1 EDLEAFLQSRHVMEE
16 DINRMKAD
24 KIDRSVISVMKDEE
38 FARYVPS
45 YGDRLAVMSF
55 CRQRKRHVEV
65 PQQTTVRNSGLMAR
79 PKNNNAVKSKRRV
92 EVGWLHFQSGD
103 FHQVRS
109 KFGGGTRHLAL
120 EKNTTVSEVMTIAKE
135 LFFPCGLSSKGSI
148 MDFTLSM
155 CDFKRQTVFLDST
168 LTELYEQFKFKM
180 LQLYLC
186 TKDLEHSSYSSEDQE
201 DFEQV
206 LSHPGHGK
214 PPPKK
219 PHNVGRHTR
228 HSTSAPS
235 AEPLTSMKSLQG
247 YMSVNSSHH
256 LISDDEAS
264 MSPQPKALTD
274 GTEGHNPVYVI
285 DDNVELLYPALH
297 STPGPSNQET
307 EYFYAVDKAPQTAVV
322 HMIPSVEYD
331 ALPSATGGVVH
342 PKDPRY
348 AHIRRAMVIDDLLN
362 LFMDKSIMES
372 ELKMEFNNEMAVDNS
387 GVSRDVYTAFGEQ
400 FLELCEGE
408 EERVPKLRP
417 DFSEERWYA
426 LGRIWA
432 KGLIDHGI
440 FPVRLSKAFIIAS
453 VLGLQAVE
461 EEVLMSSFSKYLSES
476 ERSIIEKALSDVLE
490 EDEADNLWG
499 AHRIPCQE
507 NVKQAIKVMAHK
519 VILQEPKYIIDCF
532 YEIFKDIALNL
543 SHPADVLHLY
553 EVDMLQTEALTLSQ
567 KEQTTFTYLQRYIRN
582 ADQRKLEKFLRFCK
596 GSSVLCTEEIK
607 VTFNAE
613 TGFGRRPVAHTCG
626 AIIDV
631 PYTYS
636 SYPEFRAEFDSIL
649 ASNFMLMDII

>member
-1 EDLEAFLQSRHVMEE
+1 
-16 DINRMKAD
+16 
-24 KIDRSVISVMKDEE
+24 
-38 FARYVPS
+38 
-45 YGDRLAVMSF
+45 
-55 CRQRKRHVEV
+55 
-65 PQQTTVRNSGLMAR
+65 
-79 PKNNNAVKSKRRV
+79 
-92 EVGWLHFQSGD
+92 
-103 FHQVRS
+103 
-109 KFGGGTRHLAL
+109 
-120 EKNTTVSEVMTIAKE
+120 
-135 LFFPCGLSSKGSI
+135 
-148 MDFTLSM
+148 
-155 CDFKRQTVFLDST
+155 
-168 LTELYEQFKFKM
+168 
-180 LQLYLC
+180 
-186 TKDLEHSSYSSEDQE
+186 
-201 DFEQV
+201 
-206 LSHPGHGK
+206 
-214 PPPKK
+214 
-219 PHNVGRHTR
+219 
-228 HSTSAPS
+228 
-235 AEPLTSMKSLQG
+235 MKSLQG

-307 EYFYAVDKAPQTAVV
+307 EYFYAVDKENPETETVTVNFNNIDGLDEMEDSGVVQIGSRSEDGDGELASTLPMMDSHIEMEAGNFTEAPQTAVV

-387 GVSRDVYTAFGEQ
+387 GVSRDVYTAFWEQ

-490 EDEADNLWG
+490 EDEADNLLDLFSQMG
-499 AHRIPCQE
+499 GSQNSMSGKCQ
-507 NVKQAIKVMAHK
+507 
-519 VILQEPKYIIDCF
+519 
-532 YEIFKDIALNL
+532 
-543 SHPADVLHLY
+543 
-553 EVDMLQTEALTLSQ
+553 
-567 KEQTTFTYLQRYIRN
+567 
-582 ADQRKLEKFLRFCK
+582 
-596 GSSVLCTEEIK
+596 
-607 VTFNAE
+607 
-613 TGFGRRPVAHTCG
+613 
-626 AIIDV
+626 
-631 PYTYS
+631 
-636 SYPEFRAEFDSIL
+636 
-649 ASNFMLMDII
+649 ASNKSHGS